1 MPRRGTDSAGPEES
15 SPKAGDETVFA
26 PGRPPST
33 ERLLP
38 ISFSR
43 QTQPSPGRRSLTE
56 ALGRNG
62 HPVRAV
68 RPRSRPVRDVALGAT
83 LRAAGIRL
91 AARGAGRGAG
101 PRIQPQDLRVRLR
114 RARVGNLVLFVV
126 DASGSMAA
134 RKRMVAVKGAMLGLL
149 LEAYQKRDR
158 VGLIAFRGQGAELLA
173 PPTNSVELAERRL
186 RRLPTGGRTPLA
198 AGLALAEQ
206 VLARHSGGREA
217 PEPLLVLVTDGR
229 ANVGEDPAIPARR
242 LAALGIPG
250 LVLDSEQ
257 GFVKM
262 GKARE
267 LAQALGALYVPLDEL
282 SAGSIRAQVRRVLG
296 ARRGGSRETRI
307 PG

>member
-1 MPRRGTDSAGPEES
+1 MPGRGTDQAGAQEP
-15 SPKAGDETVFA
+15 PPRAGDEQIFA

-38 ISFSR
+38 ISFAR
-43 QTQPSPGRRSLTE
+43 QDRSSPGRRSLTE
-56 ALGRNG
+56 ALDRNG

-68 RPRSRPVRDVALGAT
+68 RPLSRPVRDVALGAT
-83 LRAAGIRL
+83 LRAAAMRV
-91 AARGAGRGAG
+91 AGRGVR
-101 PRIQPQDLRVRLR
+101 PQVQPVDLRVRLR
-114 RARVGNLVLFVV
+114 RARASNLVLFLV

-134 RKRMVAVKGAMLGLL
+134 RRRMVAVKGAVLGLL
-149 LEAYQKRDR
+149 LEAYQKRDQ
-158 VGLIAFRGQGAELLA
+158 VGLIAFRGQGAELLV

-186 RRLPTGGRTPLA
+186 RQLPTGGRTPLA
-198 AGLALAEQ
+198 AGLALAETI
-206 VLARHSGGREA
+206 LARLRRGSQA

-242 LAALGIPG
+242 LAALGVPG

-267 LAQALGALYVPLDEL
+267 LAQALNAQHVLLDEL
-282 SAGSIRAQVRRVLG
+282 SPGAIRAQVRRVLG
-296 ARRGGSRETRI
+296 RRARAA
-307 PG
+307 PL

>member
-1 MPRRGTDSAGPEES
+1 M
-15 SPKAGDETVFA
+15 
-26 PGRPPST
+26 
-33 ERLLP
+33 
-38 ISFSR
+38 
-43 QTQPSPGRRSLTE
+43 
-56 ALGRNG
+56 
-62 HPVRAV
+62 RAV

-83 LRAAGIRL
+83 LRAAAVRI
-91 AARGAGRGAG
+91 AGGG
-101 PRIQPQDLRVRLR
+101 PGLDVRVQPADLRVRLR

-134 RKRMVAVKGAMLGLL
+134 RKRMVAVKGAVLGLL

-158 VGLIAFRGQGAELLA
+158 VGLVAFRGQGAELLV

-206 VLARHSGGREA
+206 LLARRWNGREA

-229 ANVGEDPAIPARR
+229 ANVGEDPTIPARR
-242 LAALGIPG
+242 LAALGVPG

-257 GFVKM
+257 GFVKL

-267 LAQALGALYVPLDEL
+267 LAEALGALHVPLDEL
-282 SAGSIRAQVRRVLG
+282 SPGSIRAQVRRVLG
-296 ARRGGSRETRI
+296 ARGRGRRGR
-307 PG
+307 G